1 MSCGSSPSRPSEI
14 ESEPDIEEPV
24 SDDEQPQFFEESQP
38 QPDVP
43 LTFHLFIDV
52 LERKLVVKG
61 FSHTADLLC

>member
-43 LTFHLFIDV
+43 LTFHLFIY
-52 LERKLVVKG
+52 L
-61 FSHTADLLC
+61 